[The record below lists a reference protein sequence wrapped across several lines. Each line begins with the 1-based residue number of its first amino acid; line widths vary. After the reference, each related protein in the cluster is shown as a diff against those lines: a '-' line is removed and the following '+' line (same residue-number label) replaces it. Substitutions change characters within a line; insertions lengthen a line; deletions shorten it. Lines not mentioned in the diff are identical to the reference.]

1 MLEKLLESPDHKPQ
15 ETRGQARRPEIT
27 YTVLLGVT
35 TRGPHRLQVQPRK
48 SLNSSESLLWK
59 IPSCQAHPQFSHPTH
74 RRVIRKVC
82 TSKETTELVNCLF
95 PSLEPSQ
102 PNPTAQSC
110 SPRVLPAWKLMKQQ
124 TEQRADDTAIKLASL
139 ETPGKQQ
146 EWPNPVFYS
155 ISSYF
160 GITVLTAMNRLMEG
174 AGRALPS
181 HPPHST
187 GGTSQDLCTQFS
199 CFPSFLTS
207 STPEL
212 QSWPAQHYQYS
223 LLVYT
228 GAQLPFSFWEPHG
241 TIFHALLN
249 MCQRLTGSDSL
260 IHSFQGQ
267 NWA

>member
-1 MLEKLLESPDHKPQ
+1 M
-15 ETRGQARRPEIT
+15 G
-27 YTVLLGVT
+27 
-35 TRGPHRLQVQPRK
+35 GPHCLQVQPRK

-59 IPSCQAHPQFSHPTH
+59 IPSCQAHPQLSHPTH

-102 PNPTAQSC
+102 PNPTSQCC

-124 TEQRADDTAIKLASL
+124 TEQRADDMAIKLASL

-146 EWPNPVFYS
+146 EWPRPVFYS
-155 ISSYF
+155 ISNYF
-160 GITVLTAMNRLMEG
+160 GITVLTAMSRLMEG

-181 HPPHST
+181 HAPHST
-187 GGTSQDLCTQFS
+187 GGTSRDLCTQFS

-212 QSWPAQHYQYS
+212 QSWPSQPSTTSTAYWFILVPSCPS
-223 LLVYT
+223 LSAL
-228 GAQLPFSFWEPHG
+228 SEPHG
-241 TIFHALLN
+241 TIFRALLN
-249 MCQRLTGSDSL
+249 LCQGLTSSDSL
-260 IHSFQGQ
+260 IYSFQGW